1 MSSEKWRRFG
11 AEKTIISRQ
20 ELQIQ
25 EESCIVNLVEWF
37 QAKELEEK
45 RIFEGKLGYVVLYVM
60 ILFTKIHVRQTS
72 CKLACIMFQCN
83 AGKKNCS

>member
-1 MSSEKWRRFG
+1 MSSEKWRRFW

-45 RIFEGKLGYVVLYVM
+45 RNFEGKFGYVVLYVM
-60 ILFTKIHVRQTS
+60 ILFTN
-72 CKLACIMFQCN
+72 LL
-83 AGKKNCS
+83 